1 MLQPW
6 GKESRTAISEICL
19 QAPEELDVGSVDEN
33 GNQCRYTLDGGLAI
47 DTLDLIDVRVYKRKD
62 ESQENGYKH
71 VGSARQTGEESES
84 SEEES
89 SEEESSEE
97 DTSSEQTEE
106 DGKMDVDEQKEEDD
120 DDDEEDDDN
129 DDDAVEDE
137 EAGKEL
143 EEKAVSK
150 GDGRA
155 PHDNLV
161 AGRKES
167 RSVGTT
173 SLSTSKTQQANAAQ
187 MNTNKNPKGDSYG
200 VGGRGVRMPKVL

>member
-1 MLQPW
+1 MCQLF
-6 GKESRTAISEICL
+6 ISNL
-19 QAPEELDVGSVDEN
+19 NFMMSDHRHHTHPHG
-33 GNQCRYTLDGGLAI
+33 
-47 DTLDLIDVRVYKRKD
+47 
-62 ESQENGYKH
+62 H
-71 VGSARQTGEESES
+71 H
-84 SEEES
+84 
-89 SEEESSEE
+89 
-97 DTSSEQTEE
+97 
-106 DGKMDVDEQKEEDD
+106 
-120 DDDEEDDDN
+120 DDN

-187 MNTNKNPKGDSYG
+187 MNTNENPKGDSYG